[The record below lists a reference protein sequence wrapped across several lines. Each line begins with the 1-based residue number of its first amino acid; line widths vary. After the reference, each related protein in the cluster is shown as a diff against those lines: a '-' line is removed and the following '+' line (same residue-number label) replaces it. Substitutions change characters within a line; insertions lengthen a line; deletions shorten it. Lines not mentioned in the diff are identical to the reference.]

1 MQDEVPEEDMQQ
13 ELMETIQKGNFTM
26 RILYEQLGN
35 ILKMGPMGQMMNMIP
50 GFSNSGLFTKV
61 TVHPEYQLGMWPLCK
76 IRDYSGHVATRADLT
91 KNLTHAHLN
100 SVIPA

>member
-1 MQDEVPEEDMQQ
+1 MGFRVDMCGCSLGQDAVPEEDTQQ

-35 ILKMGPMGQMMNMIP
+35 ILKMGPMGQMMSMIP

-61 TVHPEYQLGMWPLCK
+61 WTCHSGSCITVCFESW
-76 IRDYSGHVATRADLT
+76 TT
-91 KNLTHAHLN
+91 
-100 SVIPA
+100 PASCQDCMMG

>member
-1 MQDEVPEEDMQQ
+1 MMQDAVPEEDTQQ

-35 ILKMGPMGQMMNMIP
+35 ILKMGPMGQMMSMIP

-61 TVHPEYQLGMWPLCK
+61 ALSPSKSANLL
-76 IRDYSGHVATRADLT
+76 SAVAFVWGQQCRSS
-91 KNLTHAHLN
+91 HAPPQAARP
-100 SVIPA
+100 SFASRTCP

>member
-1 MQDEVPEEDMQQ
+1 MQDAVPEEDTQQ

-35 ILKMGPMGQMMNMIP
+35 ILKMGPMGQMMSMIP

-61 TVHPEYQLGMWPLCK
+61 ASPFCATSHSE
-76 IRDYSGHVATRADLT
+76 IRLYLSTRFASTL
-91 KNLTHAHLN
+91 
-100 SVIPA
+100 VILQIL

>member
-1 MQDEVPEEDMQQ
+1 MGFRVDMFGCSLVQDAVPEEDTQQ

-35 ILKMGPMGQMMNMIP
+35 ILKMGPMGQMMSMIP

-61 TVHPEYQLGMWPLCK
+61 WPCQSGSCFTVCSEPWTP
-76 IRDYSGHVATRADLT
+76 
-91 KNLTHAHLN
+91 
-100 SVIPA
+100 PAPCQDCMMG